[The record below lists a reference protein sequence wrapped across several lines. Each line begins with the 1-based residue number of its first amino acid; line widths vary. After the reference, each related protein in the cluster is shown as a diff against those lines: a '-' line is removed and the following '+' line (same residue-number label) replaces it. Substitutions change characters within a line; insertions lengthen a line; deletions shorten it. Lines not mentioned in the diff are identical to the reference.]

1 MSDLYASFAAVARTL
16 DAQRMGL
23 DVVGQ
28 NIANVNTAGYAR
40 RTVDLAEVPPY
51 NRVSA
56 GGGVEVAAVR
66 SIRDLLLEGRLW
78 LETPAEQREAA
89 IADSLSV
96 IEIGIGLPGASLDG
110 TLTAF
115 FDAFAQLADDPTSS
129 TARLGVLREGDAI
142 VQAFH
147 RLASQFD
154 AARRDA
160 NTRIR
165 AAVDEVNGLAQQIA
179 VLNGSIIGRSS
190 SDTLSLR
197 DQQLALVN
205 SLSEIVDVS
214 IVHRPDGAL
223 DVTVGNGRPLVIGD
237 NASSMDVVAGS
248 DGLFGLASQD
258 MVVTSEVTGGRIGGL
273 LQVRDG
279 LIPAYA
285 ERLDRLAFAFAE
297 QINALHQA
305 GFNLNGE
312 TGASFFVELTIEA
325 GAASAISVDP
335 AVASDPRAVA
345 AAGIASEGDNQV
357 ARSIAALREGRVLFG
372 GTATFTEAWS
382 EIVYRV
388 GQDSLAAQQEQ
399 LSRAEIV
406 RQVQALRDAVSGVSL
421 DEEAVMMLKFQR
433 AYEANARYFQS
444 VDSTIDVL
452 MEMIGA

>member
-1 MSDLYASFAAVARTL
+1 MSDLYASFAAAARTL

-28 NIANVNTAGYAR
+28 NIANVNTPGYAR

-51 NRVSA
+51 SRFSA

-66 SIRDLLLEGRLW
+66 SMRDLLLEARLW

-96 IEIGIGLPGASLDG
+96 VETGIGLPGASLDG

-142 VQAFH
+142 AQAFH
-147 RLASQFD
+147 GLAGQFD
-154 AARRDA
+154 TARWDA
-160 NTRIR
+160 NIRIR
-165 AAVDEVNGLAQQIA
+165 AAVDEVNRLAQQIA

-190 SDTLSLR
+190 SETLSLR

-205 SLSEIVDVS
+205 SLSELVDVS

-223 DVTVGNGRPLVIGD
+223 DVTVGNGRALVIGD
-237 NASSMDVVAGS
+237 NAYSMAVVAGS

-258 MVVTSEVTGGRIGGL
+258 TVVTSEVTGGRIGGL

-285 ERLDRLAFAFAE
+285 ERLDRLAFAFTA
-297 QINALHQA
+297 QVNALHQA
-305 GFNLNGE
+305 GFDLDGE
-312 TGASFFVELTIEA
+312 SGASFFVELASEA
-325 GAASAISVDP
+325 GAASAVSVDP
-335 AVASDPRAVA
+335 AIASDPRAVA
-345 AAGIASEGDNQV
+345 AAGVSSGGDNQV
-357 ARSIAALREGRVLFG
+357 ARSIAALREGRVLSG
-372 GTATFTEAWS
+372 GTATFIEAWS

-388 GQDSLAAQQEQ
+388 GQDSLAAQQER

-406 RQVQALRDAVSGVSL
+406 QQVQALRDAVSGVSL

-444 VDSTIDVL
+444 VDSTIAVL
-452 MEMIGA
+452 MEMIGG